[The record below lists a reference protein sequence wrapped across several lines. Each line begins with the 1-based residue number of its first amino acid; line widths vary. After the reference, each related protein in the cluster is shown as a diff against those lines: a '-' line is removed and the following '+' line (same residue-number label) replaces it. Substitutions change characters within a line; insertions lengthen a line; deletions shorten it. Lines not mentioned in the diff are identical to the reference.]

1 MTLEL
6 SLEHPDLQP
15 QQESVFGAKLHEIAF
30 NLSPLDWF
38 DGLVYSH
45 QFLVLLVLD
54 NEPRVFIM
62 IGPTFSNALQLIQFD
77 PTCLK
82 SINNLDQP
90 LRLRPMLHLNE
101 QTLFLL
107 LAQLQYISCNSV
119 SDLKLQY

>member
-6 SLEHPDLQP
+6 SLERPDLQP

-30 NLSPLDWF
+30 NCSPLDWF

-77 PTCLK
+77 PTCQQM
-82 SINNLDQP
+82 INNLDQP

-107 LAQLQYISCNSV
+107 LAQLQYISCSLSV
-119 SDLKLQY
+119 LKL